1 MKTVIEY
8 KLFEN
13 LQKAK
18 KILADRR
25 IPENNPEFLKLKE
38 LLSRNTG
45 YIGQFTKWL
54 FIDRTEFSQLE
65 EIYKE
70 LKNINIDK
78 PIDDFDKAEDLYDY
92 IQSYEINKKTNQVI
106 NAIPSR
112 TREFVDDK
120 LRNLISLNIDVA
132 SSIKDFYSKKGGRFK
147 NAKDLYNDTKG
158 LIENLKGDFN
168 ADTIKNK
175 LKGLNAEVVFES
187 SEVLVI
193 AVYDFKAS
201 CALGSKSWCISTLNS
216 YWNTYVNEFTT
227 QYFIYDFTKPVS
239 DKRHMIGVTVSPNGS
254 YHAAHYA
261 DDSSVTDYSIFD
273 EL

>member
-1 MKTVIEY
+1 MKTIVEY

-18 KILADRR
+18 KILADHR
-25 IPENNPEFLKLKE
+25 IPENNPQFLKLKE

-54 FIDRTEFSQLE
+54 FVDRTDFNQLE

-78 PIDDFDKAEDLYDY
+78 PIESFEKAEDLYDY
-92 IQSYEINKKTNQVI
+92 IQSFEINRKTNQVI
-106 NAIPSR
+106 NSIPSR

-120 LRNLISLNIDVA
+120 LKNLISLNIDVA

-187 SEVLVI
+187 PEVLVV
-193 AVYDFKAS
+193 AVYDYKAS

-239 DKRHMIGVTVSPNGS
+239 DKRHMIGVTVSPSGS

-261 DDSSVTDYSIFD
+261 DDSRVTDYSIFD

>member
-25 IPENNPEFLKLKE
+25 IPENNAEFLKLKE

-147 NAKDLYNDTKG
+147 SAKDLYNDTKG

-175 LKGLNAEVVFES
+175 LKGLNAEVAFES

-201 CALGSKSWCISTLNS
+201 CALGSKSWCISTSNS
-216 YWNTYVNEFTT
+216 YWNQYVNEFTT
-227 QYFIYDFTKPVS
+227 QYFIFDFTKPVS

-261 DDSSVTDYSIFD
+261 DDSRVTDYSIFD